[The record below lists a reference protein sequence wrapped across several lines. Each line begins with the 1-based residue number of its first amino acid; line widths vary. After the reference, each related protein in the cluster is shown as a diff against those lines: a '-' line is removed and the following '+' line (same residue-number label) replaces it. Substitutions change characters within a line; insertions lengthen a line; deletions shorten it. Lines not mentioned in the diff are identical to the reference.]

1 MFGHGSDNYDHQ
13 KNYTEADDRADLGLS
28 PKNIDFPPLIPLM
41 HLMDIGFGAHIMQM
55 FKSDP
60 NL

>member
-1 MFGHGSDNYDHQ
+1 MIGHGSDNYDHQ

-28 PKNIDFPPLIPLM
+28 PKNLDFSPLPLM

-60 NL
+60 SL